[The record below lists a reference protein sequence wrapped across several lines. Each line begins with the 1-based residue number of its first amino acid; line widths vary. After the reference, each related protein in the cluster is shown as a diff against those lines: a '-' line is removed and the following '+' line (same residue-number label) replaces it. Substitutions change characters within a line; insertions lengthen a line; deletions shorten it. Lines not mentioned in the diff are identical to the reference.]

1 MEPTMTSHSVGA
13 DPTWHEVASLHAK
26 LDAVLSRQARDR
38 DRRGQLDVDELHK
51 KLDMLLESRNQST
64 KEPGVKEPRAS
75 CSGYSSPNR
84 APGMPGVVPVGRGIS
99 EPDNLSKNSLSL
111 NHGQQRLRC
120 SNEASQDVAVPGTPI
135 KGSALAP
142 ASHLLRRPLH
152 SFAYSSPKAVV
163 SATAPSTPRG
173 TGTCTPSRYVCTPTQ
188 PLLVAKRATTPGP
201 TVSRHLQVRRPS
213 RTMLVPAGPPVKQ
226 TTTFF
231 RPGPLLLIHH
241 PAASAR
247 DNLDQ
252 VWVTRRRRRSRHRS
266 QGNDSSAD
274 SAEEIKHNNNAVFC
288 A

>member
-1 MEPTMTSHSVGA
+1 MHRA
-13 DPTWHEVASLHAK
+13 DCSDTTWREVLSLHNK
-26 LDAVLSRQARDR
+26 LDAVLSKRARDG
-38 DRRGQLDVDELHK
+38 DLRGQLDVVELHQ
-51 KLDMLLESRNQST
+51 KLDLLLESRNQSC
-64 KEPGVKEPRAS
+64 KESSTEEPIAGR
-75 CSGYSSPNR
+75 SGYSSPIVSTSTLGK
-84 APGMPGVVPVGRGIS
+84 ASVVPVIRGIS
-99 EPDNLSKNSLSL
+99 EPDGLSKSRLNL
-111 NHGQQRLRC
+111 NHGQQHVRC
-120 SNEASQDVAVPGTPI
+120 SNRASQRKSVVPSSPVKGIAVPQATRH
-135 KGSALAP
+135 SRS
-142 ASHLLRRPLH
+142 ASHSYACH
-152 SFAYSSPKAVV
+152 STKTVV
-163 SATAPSTPRG
+163 SATAPRTPTG

-274 SAEEIKHNNNAVFC
+274 SAEEIKHSNNAVCC